1 MKNKKKLDKELY
13 SSITRES
20 RTASLNNNQISEAM
34 KSNISPQTIKN
45 IKTGVKGGQQPSSR
59 QRSRRAES
67 RRSYIETPGD
77 VSGG

>member
-1 MKNKKKLDKELY
+1 MMKNKKKLDKELY

-45 IKTGVKGGQQPSSR
+45 IKTGVKGGQ
-59 QRSRRAES
+59 
-67 RRSYIETPGD
+67 
-77 VSGG
+77 